1 MENEREGTGINRL
14 SMSGWRIKMH
24 LTEIEKHGGEE
35 EKEEVVFFGDGGKW
49 RKLCWNL
56 DFRY

>member
-1 MENEREGTGINRL
+1 
-14 SMSGWRIKMH
+14 MSGWRIKMH